1 MSVNL
6 TLLTVMGALYACGIY
21 LIMERSLTRVLLGL
35 MLLANATNLLIL
47 ATGGY
52 AGLAPMF
59 SKDTDPRDYN
69 DPLPQAL
76 ILTSIVIS
84 FAVTAFMLGIIYRT
98 WVLARRDEIQ
108 DDVEDIRVAETPSFD
123 AEDDSE
129 IPVETSE
136 FPLTMIGSDGKGITG
151 SDLSADSGSGRGASS
166 DGTSGDGPQGGVAT
180 VKAGDRKIKAK
191 DAAAEEQPGS
201 QNVTPGP
208 EGGVK

>member
-1 MSVNL
+1 
-6 TLLTVMGALYACGIY
+6 
-21 LIMERSLTRVLLGL
+21 
-35 MLLANATNLLIL
+35 
-47 ATGGY
+47 
-52 AGLAPMF
+52 
-59 SKDTDPRDYN
+59 
-69 DPLPQAL
+69 
-76 ILTSIVIS
+76 
-84 FAVTAFMLGIIYRT
+84 MLGIIYRT

-136 FPLTMIGSDGKGITG
+136 FPLTMIGSDGRGISD
-151 SDLSADSGSGRGASS
+151 SDLSADNGSAGSGSGRG
-166 DGTSGDGPQGGVAT
+166 TSGGGPEGGVAT